1 MRLRPTES
9 GTPVDQAGPDVTPL
23 PAVVPPVVVVLVTH
37 DAGPWFEETLESLAA
52 QTYADLFAQPGWQAS
67 EFRRALWRKH
77 FDVDDWSQRDQG

>member
-1 MRLRPTES
+1 M
-9 GTPVDQAGPDVTPL
+9 
-23 PAVVPPVVVVLVTH
+23 
-37 DAGPWFEETLESLAA
+37 DAAAERSWTTGYTSLA